1 MCGKEADLRDEIVKF
16 VEKEFQTKRTTR
28 EFYWYEHVFCH
39 PLDVSLGCGSNF
51 GERFM
56 FFFFAKYV
64 FLAKPKAD
72 SAQRIGVEL
81 LNCSLSNLFNFGY
94 LSDFKIV
101 SSSQKRHNKY
111 IHKKRHNKYYQRV
124 KKKQYIVLSC

>member
-1 MCGKEADLRDEIVKF
+1 MLGHTTNTRKAYRNLIKQNRCGKEADLRDEIVKF

-56 FFFFAKYV
+56 FFFCQNV

-101 SSSQKRHNKY
+101 SSSQKG
-111 IHKKRHNKYYQRV
+111 IISTFTKKA
-124 KKKQYIVLSC
+124 